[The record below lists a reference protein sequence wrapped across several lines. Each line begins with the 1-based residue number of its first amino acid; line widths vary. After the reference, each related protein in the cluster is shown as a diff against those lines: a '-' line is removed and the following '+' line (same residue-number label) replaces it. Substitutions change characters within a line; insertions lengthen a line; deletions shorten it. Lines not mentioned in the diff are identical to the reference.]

1 MGLSEHLEKLHY
13 LHRLGSYRSLK
24 EAAPKLGIS
33 QAGLSKSLILL
44 EEAVGTQLLVRST
57 RGIAFTQA
65 GILLRTFAAELFAKV
80 HQVEGELRRG
90 SDPVVRRTVR
100 LGTYDSIAVY
110 FLPDLLSFLTEAHRG
125 IQFDVHV
132 DKSSRLQKMLHED
145 KLDIAIGVGIAT
157 TSPDVRILP
166 LFNDLYGF
174 YAKAG
179 TVAKV
184 TRQTPLLF
192 SPFASDA
199 NGTTCEDYLRK
210 ALVRRRTIR
219 NENFETLKSLTI
231 SGLGIGVLPQNVA
244 LPEIRKGNLVQTEV
258 RGLPRTFG
266 EHQITLGYSSQ
277 GAADLDWVREDMV
290 RIARTWSPS

>member
-1 MGLSEHLEKLHY
+1 MALSEHLEKLHHF
-13 LHRLGSYRSLK
+13 HRLGSYRSLK

-65 GILLRTFAAELFAKV
+65 GVLLRTFAAELFAKV

-90 SDPVVRRTVR
+90 SEPVVRRTVR

-110 FLPDLLSFLTEAHRG
+110 FLPDLLSFLIEAHRG

-132 DKSSRLQKMLHED
+132 DKSSQLQKMLHEGE
-145 KLDIAIGVGIAT
+145 LDIAIGVGLAT
-157 TSPDVRILP
+157 ASPDVRTLP

-174 YAKAG
+174 YVKAG
-179 TVAKV
+179 AIAKV

-192 SPFASDA
+192 SPFASD
-199 NGTTCEDYLRK
+199 GSGRTCEDYLSK
-210 ALVRRRTIR
+210 ALVRRRAIR

-231 SGLGIGVLPQNVA
+231 SGLGMGVLPQNVA
-244 LPEIRKGNLVQTEV
+244 LPEIRKGNLIQTEV

-266 EHQITLGYSSQ
+266 EHRITLGYSNR
-277 GAADLDWVREDMV
+277 GADELDRVREDMV
-290 RIARTWSPS
+290 RIARTWSPT